1 VQKAISFHLFSVT
14 NPIDVIKI
22 RMQLDNELG
31 SNQNSKN
38 IFKDRYYKGFIR
50 GAIRIF
56 SEEGFRGLY
65 KG

>member
-1 VQKAISFHLFSVT
+1 
-14 NPIDVIKI
+14 
-22 RMQLDNELG
+22 MQLDNELG